1 MEAIINNNNLV
12 EPPWEYFLRKESPR
26 TAGASV
32 ASSTP
37 KAVETGIGLG
47 DLVEK
52 GLQLIGIKA
61 KPSCGCAKR
70 KALLNKI
77 QII

>member
-1 MEAIINNNNLV
+1 MTPYE
-12 EPPWEYFLRKESPR
+12 ELRKSVKERRMSQE

-32 ASSTP
+32 ASSTV
-37 KAVETGIGLG
+37 KEVESGIRLG

-52 GLQLIGIKA
+52 GLQMIGIKG

>member
-1 MEAIINNNNLV
+1 V
-12 EPPWEYFLRKESPR
+12 GKSPLL
-26 TAGASV
+26 
-32 ASSTP
+32 
-37 KAVETGIGLG
+37 LG

>member
-1 MEAIINNNNLV
+1 MTPYE
-12 EPPWEYFLRKESPR
+12 ELRKSVKDRRMLTEG
-26 TAGASV
+26 AGDAV

-37 KAVETGIGLG
+37 EAVETGIGLG

-70 KALLNKI
+70 KKFLNDLI
-77 QII
+77 